1 MPSGELVGIQ
11 VADGGTIVGNYS
23 NGLSLNIV
31 DIPLVS
37 FNAEDGLKRLDGGA
51 FEATSE
57 SGQAILDATGVIVGQ
72 ALENSNTDI
81 ADEFSK
87 LIVTQQAYSANSR
100 IISSA
105 DEMLQE
111 ALNMVR

>member
-1 MPSGELVGIQ
+1 M
-11 VADGGTIVGNYS
+11 
-23 NGLSLNIV
+23 

-37 FNAEDGLKRLDGGA
+37 FNADNGLLRLDGGA

-57 SGQAILDATGVIVGQ
+57 SGQAILGSTGSIVGQ
-72 ALENSNTDI
+72 SVENSNTDI

-100 IISSA
+100 IVSTA